1 MSEAKINN
9 VAPAVVVEVSTVE
22 VYMEPISGKKFKT
35 RIAAEKHGVKMK
47 AAQELQLMEEARAA
61 KWGEVAGMSNLLE
74 CLQSVVESQLLEW
87 EIKLGLAA
95 GAKKPCWV
103 EGSVRTCMLI
113 PGAVAVEVAFWLQM
127 DRYSTFKSYVEFT
140 HEGLL
145 GKKLTTL
152 AGFGNGFSTVRS
164 TEGIGIRTERRR
176 SAKESK
182 SGVEE
187 QQFVLRTHLMLSD
200 HPLLAE
206 GVRKTLEAVAQE
218 RVRRFDLEDQTVEVL
233 REHAVLSQMGREVDE
248 LRARLRDMETK
259 KKQLELA
266 VRESVATLPEY
277 AKGKAE
283 WDGVSSAVGVKHD
296 LEKLVKLDDYDLNA
310 LKAAVV

>member
-1 MSEAKINN
+1 MSDVK
-9 VAPAVVVEVSTVE
+9 VAEVVPAVAVVVSTVE
-22 VYMEPISGKKFKT
+22 MYVEPISGKKFKT
-35 RIAAEKHGVKMK
+35 RIAAEKHGVKMR
-47 AAQELQLMEEARAA
+47 AAQELQLMKEARAA

-87 EIKLGLAA
+87 EIKLGLET

-103 EGSVRTCMLI
+103 EGSVQSCVLI

-152 AGFGNGFSTVRS
+152 ERFGNGFSTVRS

-200 HPLLAE
+200 HPVLAE
-206 GVRKTLEAVAQE
+206 DVRKTLEAVARE
-218 RVRRFDLEDQTVEVL
+218 RERRLELKDQTVDAL
-233 REHAVLSQMGREVDE
+233 REHAAFGQLSRELVE
-248 LRARLRDMETK
+248 LRARLRDIENK
-259 KKQLELA
+259 KKQLELEIQGA
-266 VRESVATLPEY
+266 VASQPENV
-277 AKGKAE
+277 KGKAE
-283 WDGVSSAVGVKHD
+283 WDNVAKLSAVKHD
-296 LEKLVKLDDYDLNA
+296 LEWLVA
-310 LKAAVV
+310 LSDFDMSALSAAL